1 MRSKGSLCFHTRL
14 AVTRLSS
21 MFHNGRFGGHLLK
34 SGVLGS
40 KIDCTVERHRR
51 LSATSFWLRLILQH
65 STFSMEEYLPM
76 DSGSPACTKGH
87 GRACSSDPL
96 QPPKPIHISFQPS
109 IIPRA
114 PASSSITPITLQ
126 RTMSLYASP
135 SSSTTSLL
143 FTDLKKSQKS
153 SSNIFRL
160 SFATKSKCATGN
172 RTLSASTRPKA
183 PNAAPS
189 YSPLASASGTSSGAR
204 TAKEPTEEDL
214 RLAAKVLARYQS
226 VSTPHRGAGKQLML
240 L

>member
-1 MRSKGSLCFHTRL
+1 
-14 AVTRLSS
+14 
-21 MFHNGRFGGHLLK
+21 
-34 SGVLGS
+34 
-40 KIDCTVERHRR
+40 
-51 LSATSFWLRLILQH
+51 
-65 STFSMEEYLPM
+65 
-76 DSGSPACTKGH
+76 
-87 GRACSSDPL
+87 
-96 QPPKPIHISFQPS
+96 
-109 IIPRA
+109 
-114 PASSSITPITLQ
+114 
-126 RTMSLYASP
+126 MSLYASP

-143 FTDLKKSQKS
+143 FTDLKKSQKG

-172 RTLSASTRPKA
+172 QTLSASTRPKA

-189 YSPLASASGTSSGAR
+189 YSPLSNASGTSSGAR